1 MIGLVQWTR
10 RMRTFVGQ
18 PLAKRIICLLILT
31 WIVTGAVYFFGLHNS
46 QNKLVASLFTS
57 WMGDV
62 LFFSVVGSLVAII
75 SSLPAALEPYEHR
88 VNILFQGS
96 SGSQVD
102 YAKSELSKLGNYSD
116 YLRVLISIQDDEGD
130 WFQLTTTS
138 TLRIKNLIEDIVT
151 TYRLPVSDSEQ
162 LKNPPGKIGGV
173 VTFLVDGRRVFSER
187 AGDSPPREEYLV
199 EIGGEKAPEIMITSL
214 SWIGRHGYVAH
225 TPVRFTKSFS
235 LSIINRSDR
244 RVFLKS
250 NIPSETELIELEP
263 GQSPALILVEERKD
277 IRPLTQ
283 VYDLRLFKKREDAT
297 SYLENNHP
305 RGGLKI
311 SDGGEM

>member
-1 MIGLVQWTR
+1 MIDLVQWTR
-10 RMRTFVGQ
+10 RVRTFAGQ
-18 PLAKRIICLLILT
+18 PLAKRIIYLLIVT
-31 WIVTGAVYFFGLHNS
+31 WIATGAGYCFGLHNS
-46 QNKLVASLFTS
+46 QNKLVASLFMS

-88 VNILFQGS
+88 VNILFQGL

-116 YLRVLISIQDDEGD
+116 YLRILISIQDDEED
-130 WFQLTTTS
+130 WLRLTTTS
-138 TLRIKNLIEDIVT
+138 TLRIKNLIEDVVT

-173 VTFLVDGRRVFSER
+173 VTFLVDGQRIFSER
-187 AGDSPPREEYLV
+187 AGEMSAREDYLV

-225 TPVRFTKSFS
+225 TPARFTKSFS
-235 LSIINRSDR
+235 LSIINRSDQR
-244 RVFLKS
+244 IFLKS
-250 NIPSETELIELEP
+250 NIPSEADLIELEACQP
-263 GQSPALILVEERKD
+263 SALILVEEQKD
-277 IRPLTQ
+277 IRPPTQ
-283 VYDLRLFKKREDAT
+283 VYDLRLFKTREDAT
-297 SYLENNHP
+297 SYLENN
-305 RGGLKI
+305 
-311 SDGGEM
+311 